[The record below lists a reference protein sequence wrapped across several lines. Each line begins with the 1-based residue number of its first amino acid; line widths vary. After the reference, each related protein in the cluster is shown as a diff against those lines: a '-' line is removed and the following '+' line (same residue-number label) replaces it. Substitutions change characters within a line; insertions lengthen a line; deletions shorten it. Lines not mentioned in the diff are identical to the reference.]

1 MEVKSFIKRTSYI
14 LGCVLYIGALS
25 SCVTAKISIDNLKL
39 PETPLSQPIQNV
51 ALINRVDINSSKT
64 KQFVQG
70 RVVAQYNS
78 ITDIMVNETIS
89 EMKSIFNTDEY
100 FNAYDTSL
108 RFIPKNS
115 NFESSPLPMRYVS
128 RMCQAIEADAI
139 IIIEGYDA
147 EVDSDSDVLFSTP
160 VERTYGTVRVPYFN
174 GEQSVYMQM
183 LFRAYVCNGTESSVD
198 AETKIGTQVSV
209 SASGSTPY
217 EVNNKI
223 ADANNVLVQA
233 ARKLANDYSKQIA
246 PRWNTEPRKIYSKG
260 TEQMKQAFIYAKG
273 GNWAGASDIWYLLAT
288 SNNTKLA
295 GRATYNLI
303 VASEISG
310 DMNLAIE
317 WAELCINKYKMDQV
331 KSYLN
336 DLRERKIEIEKIEF
350 LFPGMKM

>member
-1 MEVKSFIKRTSYI
+1 MEIKSFIKKQSNLLYCLFCIAVLGSCATS
-14 LGCVLYIGALS
+14 
-25 SCVTAKISIDNLKL
+25 KISIDNLKL
-39 PETPLSQPIQNV
+39 PEAPLSEPVKNV

-78 ITDIMVNETIS
+78 ITDIMVNETLS
-89 EMKSIFNTDEY
+89 EMKSIFNTNQY
-100 FNAYDTSL
+100 FSAFDTSL
-108 RFIPKNS
+108 RFIPKNA
-115 NFESSPLPMRYVS
+115 NFDSSPLPVRYVT
-128 RMCQAIEADAI
+128 RMCQTLGTDAI
-139 IIIEGYDA
+139 IVIEGYDA

-183 LFRAYVCNGTESSVD
+183 LFRAYICNESEGKID
-198 AETKIGTQVSV
+198 TETKIGTQVSV
-209 SASGSTPY
+209 SATGSTPY
-217 EVNNKI
+217 EVNYKI

-233 ARKLANDYSKQIA
+233 ARKLADDYSQQIA
-246 PRWNTEPRKIYSKG
+246 PRWKTEPRKIYSTG

-273 GNWAGASDIWYLLAT
+273 GNWSGASDIWYLLAT

-295 GRATYNLI
+295 SRATYNLI

-317 WAELCINKYKMDQV
+317 WAELCVNKYKMKQV
-331 KSYLN
+331 ESYLN
-336 DLRERKIEIEKIEF
+336 NLKQRKKEIEKIEY
-350 LFPGMKM
+350 LFPGLKL